1 MRIPVRPLMI
11 ALMASTL
18 ALAGCS
24 YTPARIKSEPL
35 VEIDGYG
42 SHRHYRGD
50 DRHYRDRDDRWRHYE
65 DRHYRDRR
73 YRDRDRYHHAERR
86 HDDYRRGGFCPPG
99 LRMQGRC

>member
-1 MRIPVRPLMI
+1 MRMPVRLLLI

-24 YTPARIKSEPL
+24 YTPARVKPEPL
-35 VEIDGYG
+35 IEIDGHG
-42 SHRHYRGD
+42 GHRHYRGD
-50 DRHYRDRDDRWRHYE
+50 DRHYRDRDYRSRHYD
-65 DRHYRDRR
+65 DRY

-86 HDDYRRGGFCPPG
+86 YPDRRRGGFCPPG